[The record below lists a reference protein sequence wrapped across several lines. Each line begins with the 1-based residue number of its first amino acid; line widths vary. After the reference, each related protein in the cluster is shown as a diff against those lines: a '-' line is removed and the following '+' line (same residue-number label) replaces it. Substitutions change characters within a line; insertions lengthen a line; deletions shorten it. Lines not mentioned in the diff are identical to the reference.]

1 MNQLHFLEP
10 KFLNRNFVLQNLC
23 FTFANRKNR
32 RKMDIS
38 TQSQHESS
46 MTDRIQ
52 TVMKTTKMS
61 QQDFAKKLGISP
73 ASLSSILNN
82 RTNPT
87 ANHVRAIHAAFPN
100 INVAWLMFGEG
111 DMLLHST
118 DEESASLDDV
128 PKVDRKSVEEEAGEG
143 ALAFVEETRESR
155 SAHALARSAVHEAA
169 LAKMAELSRRE
180 IVEIRVFFDD
190 GTYESFVPS
199 RGAAK

>member
-1 MNQLHFLEP
+1 M
-10 KFLNRNFVLQNLC
+10 
-23 FTFANRKNR
+23 
-32 RKMDIS
+32 
-38 TQSQHESS
+38 QSQHESS

-52 TVMKTTKMS
+52 TVMKATKMS

-111 DMLLHST
+111 DMLLHSADGDGAPLDEVPEADRKPA
-118 DEESASLDDV
+118 DEES
-128 PKVDRKSVEEEAGEG
+128 GEG
-143 ALAFVEETRESR
+143 ALAFVEEAREPR
-155 SAHALARSAVHEAA
+155 SAQVLTRSAVQEAA
-169 LAKMAELSRRE
+169 LAKMAEMSRRE
-180 IVEIRVFFDD
+180 IIEIRVFFDD